1 MLWVRVGAKPA
12 PGTGRCILIPT
23 PDART
28 QALIEASLKGFVA
41 ALPPLTPP
49 VAAAVNREV
58 RLLSAFVLLPA
69 VARRRWCCSVQRC
82 CGVDR
87 RWSAHRTTPHT

>member
-23 PDART
+23 PDAHT
-28 QALIEASLKGFVA
+28 QALVEASLKGFVA

-49 VAAAVNREV
+49 VAAAVDREV
-58 RLLSAFVLLPA
+58 RLLPAFVLPPA
-69 VARRRWCCSVQRC
+69 VARRRRYCGGKCCAAPTAD
-82 CGVDR
+82 GA
-87 RWSAHRTTPHT
+87 AHRTAPHT